1 MYLLIRG
8 SQLMFYGSKRGG
20 VKIYFVNYIYLEKIK
35 KQSIIIPKPLPT
47 IFQLYRIVVVSFIS
61 GENHPPVASHWQ
73 TLSDNVVSSTS
84 RLSGIRTLVLICTG
98 CIGSYISNYHT
109 IMTAPIIGL
118 VKIRSLKWP
127 SAMVKVYIVL

>member
-1 MYLLIRG
+1 MYLSMRG
-8 SQLMFYGSKRGG
+8 SLLMFYGSKHGS
-20 VKIYFVNYIYLEKIK
+20 VKIYLAIYLEKIK
-35 KQSIIIPKPLPT
+35 KQSIIIPNT

-84 RLSGIRTLVLICTG
+84 RLSGIQTLVLICTD
-98 CIGSYISNYHT
+98 SYISNYHT
-109 IMTAPIIGL
+109 ITTAPIIGL